1 MSATVTVVVRTRNR
15 PAMLTRALGS
25 IGSQTFTDYEVVI
38 VNDAGDEAEVAS
50 VVDAQD
56 AELRA
61 KIQVV
66 TNAVSKGRE
75 AALDCGLQASHNR
88 YYAVHDDDDSWHPE
102 FLARTVAYLDE
113 HPDAGGVAT
122 RCEIIR
128 ERVRADGTCT
138 EIEREVLSTDMY
150 GLSLVDMMVEN
161 YTPPIS
167 QLIRREVADRVGH
180 WDGSLQTQADW
191 DFNLRL
197 LADSPVG
204 FIDEGPL
211 AFWHHR
217 DTLDPSLGNSIVTD
231 AYLHTWDNL
240 HIRDRYLRAML
251 ATEDPSS
258 PHLGQALLTAEY
270 YRRTREE
277 LLRVDS
283 GMHSSLN
290 LVHVNLLNT
299 MKALH
304 QEVHELRGEVAALRQ
319 ELEDKPTL
327 GESLRSAA
335 TAPTR
340 AARRLLKRG

>member
-1 MSATVTVVVRTRNR
+1 MSPTVTIVVRTRNR
-15 PAMLTRALGS
+15 PAMLTRALVS
-25 IGSQTFTDYEVVI
+25 IASQSFDDYEVVI
-38 VNDAGDEAEVAS
+38 VNDAGDEAEVRE
-50 VVDAQD
+50 VVKKQ
-56 AELRA
+56 
-61 KIQVV
+61 KIAVRSKITIV
-66 TNAVSKGRE
+66 TNEVSNGRE
-75 AALDCGLQASHNR
+75 AALESGLAVSHNR
-88 YYAVHDDDDSWHPE
+88 YYAVHDDDDSWHPH
-102 FLARTVAYLDE
+102 FLKKTVAYLDE
-113 HPDAGGVAT
+113 HPQAGGVAT

-128 ERVRADGTCT
+128 ERVRADGTCI
-138 EIEREVLSTDMY
+138 EIEREVLSTDNY

-197 LADSPVG
+197 LAASPVG
-204 FIDEGPL
+204 FIDGEPL
-211 AFWHHR
+211 AYWHHR
-217 DTLDPSLGNSIVTD
+217 DTMDASLGNSVVTD
-231 AYLHTWDNL
+231 AYLHKWDNL

-335 TAPTR
+335 KAPTR

>member
-1 MSATVTVVVRTRNR
+1 MSPTVTIVVRTRNR
-15 PAMLTRALGS
+15 PAMLRRALAS
-25 IGSQTFTDYEVVI
+25 IDSQSYRNFEVVV
-38 VNDAGDEAEVAS
+38 VNDAGDETEVRS
-50 VVDAQD
+50 VIDPLDA
-56 AELRA
+56 AFKKA
-61 KIQVV
+61 ITIV
-66 TNAVSKGRE
+66 TNEVSNGRE
-75 AALDCGLQASHNR
+75 AALESGFNASR
-88 YYAVHDDDDSWHPE
+88 CPYYAIHDDDDSWHPD
-102 FLARTVAYLDE
+102 FLAKTVAYLDE
-113 HPDAGGVAT
+113 HPEAGGVAT

-128 ERVRADGTCT
+128 ERVRADGTCI
-138 EIEREVLSTDMY
+138 EIEREVLSTDNY

-197 LADSPVG
+197 LAASPVG
-204 FIDEGPL
+204 FIDGEPL
-211 AFWHHR
+211 AYWHHR
-217 DTLDPSLGNSIVTD
+217 DTMDASLGNSVVTD
-231 AYLHTWDNL
+231 AYLHKWDNL

-335 TAPTR
+335 KAPTR

>member
-88 YYAVHDDDDSWHPE
+88 YYAVHDDSWHPE

-204 FIDEGPL
+204 FVDGEPL
-211 AFWHHR
+211 AYWHHR
-217 DTLDPSLGNSIVTD
+217 DTMDASLGNSVVTD
-231 AYLHTWDNL
+231 AYLHKWDNL

-258 PHLGQALLTAEY
+258 PHLGQALLSAEY
-270 YRRTREE
+270 YRRMREE
-277 LLRVDS
+277 LARVDS
-283 GMHSSLN
+283 GFHSSLN
-290 LVHVNLLNT
+290 LVHVDMLNT
-299 MKALH
+299 MTALH
-304 QEVHELRGEVAALRQ
+304 QQVHELREEV
-319 ELEDKPTL
+319 T
-327 GESLRSAA
+327 SLRAELAA
-335 TAPTR
+335 GSQIKRSVRNAASKSKR
-340 AARRLLKRG
+340 AAKKLMGRG